1 MNLRSNIKVIQSLEI
16 MIFIVFSFLPLLAT
30 VIIEIPSKMENN
42 AFNMAIIGT
51 TSAIIVGTITI
62 YALLSLRS
70 NVRFF
75 GTIIFSIGILV
86 GYSDAYALAFGI
98 ILTWVFYE
106 AWYIS
111 FHYYHLDLEYSS
123 YSEESVERIKLR
135 EVFQL
140 QFNSFL
146 LLAWI
151 ALSLSWGILILS
163 SIFFV
168 QLGRN
173 QGFGTLGITISV
185 SMIFLLFFV
194 RNLVITKSK

>member
-1 MNLRSNIKVIQSLEI
+1 MNLRSNIKVIQSLELLV
-16 MIFIVFSFLPLLAT
+16 FIVFSFLPLLAT
-30 VIIEIPSKMENN
+30 VIIDIPSKMGNN
-42 AFNMAIIGT
+42 ALNVALIGT
-51 TSAIIVGTITI
+51 ASVLVVGIIII
-62 YALLSLRS
+62 YALISLGS
-70 NVRFF
+70 NIRFF

-86 GYSDAYALAFGI
+86 GSSDVYALAFGI

-123 YSEESVERIKLR
+123 YSEESVERIKLQ

-140 QFNSFL
+140 QLYSFL

-173 QGFGTLGITISV
+173 QGFGTLGITLSV
-185 SMIFLLFFV
+185 SMIFLLFIIRNFV
-194 RNLVITKSK
+194 IVKSK

>member
-1 MNLRSNIKVIQSLEI
+1 MNLRSNIKVIQSLELLV
-16 MIFIVFSFLPLLAT
+16 FIVFSFLPLLAI

-42 AFNMAIIGT
+42 ALNVALIGT
-51 TSAIIVGTITI
+51 ASAIVVGIIII
-62 YALLSLRS
+62 YGLISLGS
-70 NVRFF
+70 NIRFF
-75 GTIIFSIGILV
+75 GTIIFSIGILL

-106 AWYIS
+106 VWYIS

-140 QFNSFL
+140 QLYSFL

-185 SMIFLLFFV
+185 SMIFLLFFI
-194 RNLVITKSK
+194 RNFVITKSK